1 MNDADEARRW
11 LDAQGVTSKGSS
23 WWELHASGESVERT
37 ANHVAHEWTSP
48 LLNDASIEPRRR
60 VQLALG
66 LIDLL
71 GEYAVSMYIRLDLA
85 ASADPD
91 LMQEL
96 WAGFRTRLE
105 REASADVVTYSL
117 WVDWFEDRSTS
128 AIAFSELLG
137 NDAGALDASTE
148 PALLRRADRVLR
160 HSGPVLWPAKHSTY
174 EAALAA
180 RPLHSALLQG
190 LWGSQ
195 WDVYGDIDRPAALD
209 LLRRLELSG
218 EDVERAAQLRDVLD

>member
-11 LDAQGVTSKGSS
+11 LDARGVTAKGTS
-23 WWELHASGESVERT
+23 WWELLPSGESVERT

-48 LLNDASIEPRRR
+48 LLNDTGLEPRRR
-60 VQLALG
+60 LQLALG

-85 ASADPD
+85 GSAEPE
-91 LMQEL
+91 LMQAL
-96 WAGFRTRLE
+96 WAGYRTRLE

-137 NDAGALDASTE
+137 NDAGALGASTE
-148 PALLRRADRVLR
+148 APLLRRADRVLR

-174 EAALAA
+174 EAALGA
-180 RPLHSALLQG
+180 RRLHSALLQG

-195 WDVYGDIDRPAALD
+195 WDVYGDIDRPGAID
-209 LLRRLELSG
+209 LLARLELSG
-218 EDVERAAQLRDVLD
+218 DDAARAAQLRSTLD